1 MDEQFQ
7 LQTNSEEVQM
17 SRRRFIR
24 WLLGFSVVSTLGGV
38 LTPIIGYLWPPAR
51 ASGSGAGGRTLVGTV
66 DDFPLNS
73 GKVVAVNNEPVI
85 VVNTEAGGLKA
96 FSAICTHLACIVYWH
111 EQRQVIQSPCH
122 DGRFNPLN
130 GSVIFGPPP
139 RPIPPYEMEIVD
151 GEVYIGEAKGAIGP
165 I

>member
-1 MDEQFQ
+1 MDKQFER
-7 LQTNSEEVQM
+7 QTTIEEAQIT
-17 SRRRFIR
+17 RRRFIR

-51 ASGSGAGGRTLVGTV
+51 AGSSSKGGRTWVGTMN
-66 DDFPLNS
+66 DFPLNS
-73 GKVVAVNNEPVI
+73 GKVVTVNDEPVI

-122 DGRFNPLN
+122 DGRFDPFN
-130 GSVIFGPPP
+130 GTVISGPPP
-139 RPIPPYEMEIVD
+139 RPLPAYELEIVN
-151 GEVYIGEAKGAIGP
+151 GEVYIGEANGPIGP

>member
-1 MDEQFQ
+1 MGEEIEMRTRIDETQVTRRQ
-7 LQTNSEEVQM
+7 L
-17 SRRRFIR
+17 IG

-38 LTPIIGYLWPPAR
+38 LTPIVGFLWPPAR
-51 ASGSGAGGRTLVGTV
+51 ASSSGKGGRTLVGTV
-66 DDFPLNS
+66 EDFPLNS
-73 GKVVAVNNEPVI
+73 GKVVPVNDEPVI

-111 EQRQVIQSPCH
+111 EKRQVIQSPCH

-130 GSVIFGPPP
+130 GTVISGPPP
-139 RPIPPYEMEIVD
+139 RLIPSYEMEIVD
-151 GEVYIGEAKGAIGP
+151 GQVYIGEAKGPIGP